1 MFQDRSEYETCQKK
15 PLSQRE
21 EDSTSNEKA
30 IKEQEVNNLDGAE
43 VEACDRVVVVGE
55 QNILLGTSCVL
66 R

>member
-1 MFQDRSEYETCQKK
+1 MEEEEVIE
-15 PLSQRE
+15 RE

-55 QNILLGTSCVL
+55 KNILLGTSCVF